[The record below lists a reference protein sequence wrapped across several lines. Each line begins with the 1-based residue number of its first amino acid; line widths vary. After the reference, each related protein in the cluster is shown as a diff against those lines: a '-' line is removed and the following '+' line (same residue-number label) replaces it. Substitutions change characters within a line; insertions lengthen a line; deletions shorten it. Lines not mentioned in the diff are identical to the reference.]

1 MKILSVDD
9 QNDNLYL
16 MQSMLG
22 DKHTIYDAKNGREAL
37 KILERKKVD
46 IIISDILMPVMDGFA
61 LCQEIRRNQDYNSI
75 PFIFYTA
82 TYTGAQDEELARQM
96 GADDFIIKPCAA
108 DEFLRRIERVLEIS
122 KEIEPKRSTGEMNN
136 ETVLKLYNERLVRK
150 LEQKML
156 ELETQIQERENTM
169 EALKRNEELLKE
181 TQSLGKLGGWE
192 YNLKTKEMYWTDEMY
207 ILHDIDPMSTSR
219 QELVEVSISGYP
231 PESRMLLEEHM
242 KRIAQDGVPYQLET
256 WYTTRKG
263 NKRYIRATAKAIIE
277 DNEIAKVIGTFQDIT
292 EQKEAEIKQKE
303 LQEQLR
309 QAQKLDSIG
318 HLAGGVAHD
327 FNNILTVILGYS
339 EEIINNLHEQDPL
352 RNEIQEII
360 NAGQRASS
368 LTRQLL
374 TFSRK
379 QVIKPELI
387 NINEVIKNLSKMLMR
402 LIGEDVDFI
411 LNLAED
417 VPPVMADVGQM
428 EQVIMNL
435 VINARE
441 AMQMGGVLTISTF
454 GYKADE
460 AFVARH
466 PMISGEHFAVLK
478 VQDTGCGMTKDT
490 LEHIFEPFF
499 TTKAKGH
506 GTGLGLPTVYGIIR
520 QTGGNI
526 HVESSPGK
534 GASFVIMIP
543 ASGEAETRKETIL
556 AQDNI
561 PGNKELVLIVEDDP
575 SISDLSGKFITKMG
589 YRVVLTESADKALNL
604 IEDEGLRPK
613 LVITDVVMPGL
624 SGLELA
630 AILRFKHPD
639 MRIILMSG
647 YTETVISKHGE
658 RDSSIPFLHKPFTR
672 QELLQKMELALK

>member
-1 MKILSVDD
+1 
-9 QNDNLYL
+9 

-61 LCQEIRRNQDYNSI
+61 LCQEIRRNQDYNRI
-75 PFIFYTA
+75 PFIVYTA
-82 TYTGAQDEELARQM
+82 TYTGAQDEVLARQM
-96 GADDFIIKPCAA
+96 GADDFIIKPCAT
-108 DEFLRRIERVLEIS
+108 DEFVRRIEHVLEKS
-122 KEIEPKRSTGEMNN
+122 KEIGHKRSTEELNN

-490 LEHIFEPFF
+490 WRAVPE
-499 TTKAKGH
+499 KGH
-506 GTGLGLPTVYGIIR
+506 
-520 QTGGNI
+520 
-526 HVESSPGK
+526 
-534 GASFVIMIP
+534 
-543 ASGEAETRKETIL
+543 
-556 AQDNI
+556 
-561 PGNKELVLIVEDDP
+561 
-575 SISDLSGKFITKMG
+575 
-589 YRVVLTESADKALNL
+589 
-604 IEDEGLRPK
+604 
-613 LVITDVVMPGL
+613 
-624 SGLELA
+624 
-630 AILRFKHPD
+630 
-639 MRIILMSG
+639 
-647 YTETVISKHGE
+647 
-658 RDSSIPFLHKPFTR
+658 
-672 QELLQKMELALK
+672 LL